1 MSYLLDN
8 CVISELVKSEP
19 NDSVVKWIRAVP
31 DSEFY
36 LSVITMGELYKGVEK
51 LGQSRRQVTLT
62 DWIESNLLKRFENR
76 ILHIDLLVMQT
87 WAKIQASAEA
97 SGRNMPAIDSLIAA
111 TARAHDLIV
120 VTRDIKDM
128 QASGVKLFDPWTTDT
143 G

>member
-1 MSYLLDN
+1 MSYLLDT

-19 NDSVVKWIRAVP
+19 NDSVVKWIRTVP
-31 DSEFY
+31 DSGFY

-51 LGQSRRQVTLT
+51 LGQSRRQATLT
-62 DWIESNLLKRFENR
+62 DWIENNFLKRFENR

-97 SGRNMPAIDSLIAA
+97 AGRIMPAIDSLIAA
-111 TARAHDLIV
+111 TAMAHDLIV
-120 VTRDIKDM
+120 VTRNIKDM

-143 G
+143 D